1 VEYADP
7 VRTRRFVRVRIAGCL
22 LGGVLVAFQLGPTTT
37 GRAVDQINGMSSRPL
52 PPVGAN
58 PVAPSRS
65 VWVPGQYV
73 RLPGE
78 PTPALV
84 PGHWELRLPG
94 GTLSVPPVTVER
106 PTDGSYQ
113 TLPGTTRQSP

>member
-1 VEYADP
+1 MKIV
-7 VRTRRFVRVRIAGCL
+7 RRFLNVRAAGCL
-22 LGGVLVAFQLGPTTT
+22 LGGALVAFQLGPTTT

-52 PPVGAN
+52 PSVAPA

-65 VWVPGQYV
+65 VWVPDQYV

-78 PTPALV
+78 PNPVRV
-84 PGHWELRLPG
+84 PGHWELRLPN

-106 PTDGSYQ
+106 PSDGTHQ
-113 TLPGTTRQSP
+113 TLPGTTRESP